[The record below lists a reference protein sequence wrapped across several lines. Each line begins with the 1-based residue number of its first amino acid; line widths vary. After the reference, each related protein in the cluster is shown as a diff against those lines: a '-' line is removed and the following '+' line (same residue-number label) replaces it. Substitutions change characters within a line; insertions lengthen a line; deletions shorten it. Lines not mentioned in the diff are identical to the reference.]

1 MEVKDEL
8 VKQEENRNTKVKKN
22 PKKMSKIEL
31 IFNIISIIFLV
42 GFSVFYLSRAVI
54 YKNKFTPTDDK
65 GKKASSLVNDIMQK
79 KVVTS
84 GDGLYKDGNKYF
96 FKGKEVDNYVVYS
109 NMLYRVIKVNSDKSM
124 EVISEDPIN
133 YLKVSEGIRDYK
145 GSDID
150 KYLNEYFYEQIDKKS
165 LIKGTVCLDRVED
178 INKITCNNKYYS
190 NVKLLNISDFLN
202 SKVDGNSFLMGEENT
217 WLYNRSDEKAWLMN
231 NSNLSLDD
239 PDNLYAIRPVLTLTN
254 VVSFSSG
261 DGTKDKPYVVETD
274 NMVGKY
280 VKLGQDV
287 WQIFETEEDQISL
300 VLNNLINHGNTKYQ
314 FNVKDN
320 KFDIENVGI
329 GKYLNTSYLES
340 LSYKNLLLEHEY
352 NIGSYDDGLD
362 KIKEDTIKVKVGLY
376 DITNIFFNLELEN
389 YYLITPTGKY
399 SAYMLSDGVVYSN
412 RGYVRSVRP
421 TITISKEGLK
431 GEGTLDNPYTKEV
444 TE

>member
-8 VKQEENRNTKVKKN
+8 VKQEENKVKKN
-22 PKKMSKIEL
+22 PPKMSKIEL
-31 IFNIISIIFLV
+31 IFSIVSIIFLV

-54 YKNKFTPTDDK
+54 YKNKLTPTDDK
-65 GKKASSLVNDIMQK
+65 GKKVSSLVNDIMQK

-84 GDGLYKDGNKYF
+84 GDGLYQDGNKYF
-96 FKGKEVDNYVVYS
+96 FKGEEVDNYVVYS
-109 NMLYRVIKVNSDKSM
+109 NMLYRVIKINSDRSM

-133 YLKVSEGIRDYK
+133 YLKVSEEIRDYK

-150 KYLNEYFYEQIDKKS
+150 RYLNEYFYEQIDKKN
-165 LIKGTVCLDRVED
+165 LIKGTVCLDTVED

-217 WLYNRSDEKAWLMN
+217 WLYNRTDEKTWLMN
-231 NSNLSLDD
+231 NSNLSLDA

-261 DGTKDKPYVVETD
+261 DGTKEKPYIIETD
-274 NMVGKY
+274 NIVGKY
-280 VKLGQDV
+280 VKLGEDL
-287 WQIFETEEDQISL
+287 WQVFETEEEKISL
-300 VLNNLINHGNTKYQ
+300 VLNNLIDDGNTKYQ
-314 FNVKDN
+314 FNIKDN

-329 GKYLNTSYLES
+329 GKYLNTNYLES
-340 LSYKNLLLEHEY
+340 LSYKDLLLEHEY
-352 NIGSYDDGLD
+352 NIASYDDGLD

-376 DITNIFFNLELEN
+376 DVTNILFNLELDN
-389 YYLITPTGKY
+389 YYLITPTGNY
-399 SAYMLSDGVVYSN
+399 SAYMFSDGVVYSN

-431 GEGTLDNPYTKEV
+431 GEGTLNNPYTKEV